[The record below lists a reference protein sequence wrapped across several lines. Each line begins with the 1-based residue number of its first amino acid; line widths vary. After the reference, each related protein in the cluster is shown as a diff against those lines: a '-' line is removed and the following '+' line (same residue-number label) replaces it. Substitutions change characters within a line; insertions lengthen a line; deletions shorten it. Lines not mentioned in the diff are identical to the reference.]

1 VARVTDPG
9 LHRRVDVGMDRH
21 LTERLLNDLLIEH
34 HSVFARRHAIRAG
47 VSDDYLNRR
56 VESGALEVVH
66 RGVLRRPGT
75 PVTFRQRIEAARLT
89 VGDGAVAARRT
100 AGALHALAS
109 AREVEILTSET
120 RQNRPRGFT
129 VIRTNYLPDEHVVR
143 VHGIPT
149 TSVPRTILD
158 LGGVL
163 PEGVVLRIA
172 KDAIRHGKTSPAVLD
187 EAFRDACRPGRPGSA
202 TARLLLT
209 HLDAGEVITESELE
223 DSMFET
229 IRVGGFPPPL
239 RQLQVFDD
247 GIFVARPDGAYWH
260 LLTALE
266 ADGYE
271 WHSAKPEWLKDR
283 HRSNFLV
290 SLGWVVLHYTW
301 EDAARPVRFFQA
313 LERTI
318 EVRTRL
324 LGT

>member
-1 VARVTDPG
+1 
-9 LHRRVDVGMDRH
+9 MDKH
-21 LTERLLNDLLIEH
+21 LTERIVNGLLIEH
-34 HSVFARRHAIRAG
+34 HSVFARRHAIHAG

-56 VESGALEVVH
+56 VGSGALEVVH

-75 PVTFRQRIEAARLT
+75 PMSFRQRVEAARLA

-100 AGALHALAS
+100 AGALHELLA
-109 AREVEILTSET
+109 AREVEILTSES
-120 RQNRPRGFT
+120 RQNRPRGFS
-129 VIRTNYLPDEHVVR
+129 VIRTNYLPDEHVVT

-163 PEGVVLRIA
+163 PQGVVLRIA
-172 KDAIRHGKTSPAVLD
+172 KDAIRLGKTSPAVLD
-187 EAFRDACRPGRPGSA
+187 EVFQDACRPGRPGSA
-202 TARLLLT
+202 TARFLLA
-209 HLDAGEVITESELE
+209 HLDVSEVITESELE

-229 IRVGGFPPPL
+229 IRNGGYPKPV
-239 RQLQVFDD
+239 RQLRVFDD
-247 GIFVARPDGAYWH
+247 DIFVARPDGAYRR

-301 EDAARPVRFFQA
+301 EDAERPARFLQA
-313 LERTI
+313 LGRTI
-318 EVRTRL
+318 KVRSRL
-324 LGT
+324 LGD